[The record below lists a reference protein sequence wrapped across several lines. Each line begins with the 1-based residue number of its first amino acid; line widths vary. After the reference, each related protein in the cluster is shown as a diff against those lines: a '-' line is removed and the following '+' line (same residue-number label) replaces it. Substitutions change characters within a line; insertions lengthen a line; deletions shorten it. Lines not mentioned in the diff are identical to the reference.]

1 MGCSKSLVL
10 YDNNIMEMGNDEIF
24 EKALNIH
31 NEYRKKHNA
40 ERLELSVRLSE
51 NAKKRILQLEKGLDN
66 INSKVYVDDHEL
78 GENLYISTKNDFDI
92 EKLCEIWYN
101 EKNKY
106 NFDLNTYQKGTGHF
120 TQMIWKDTRRI
131 GFGYLKSNNGKIY
144 FLALYSPAGNELF
157 KFKENVEKASDDN
170 NF

>member
-1 MGCSKSLVL
+1 MGCAYPLVL
-10 YDNNIMEMGNDEIF
+10 YDDNIMEKESDEIF
-24 EKALNIH
+24 KKALYIH

-51 NAKKRILQLEKGLDN
+51 NAKKRILQLEKGLVN
-66 INSKVYVDDHEL
+66 INSELDDKDNEF
-78 GENLYISTKNDFDI
+78 GENLYISTKNDFNI
-92 EKLCEIWYN
+92 EKVCEIWYN

-120 TQMIWKDTRRI
+120 TQMIWKESQEI
-131 GFGYLKSNNGKIY
+131 GFGYLKCNNGKIY
-144 FLALYSPAGNELF
+144 FLALYFPAGNEVF
-157 KFKENVEKASDDN
+157 KFKENVEKVSDDN

>member
-10 YDNNIMEMGNDEIF
+10 YENNIMEMGNDDIF

-40 ERLELSVRLSE
+40 RILDLSLELSGK
-51 NAKKRILQLEKGLDN
+51 AKKRILQLEKGLVN
-66 INSKVYVDDHEL
+66 INSELDDKDNEF
-78 GENLYISTKNDFDI
+78 GENLYISTKNDFNI
-92 EKLCEIWYN
+92 EKVCEIWYN

-120 TQMIWKDTRRI
+120 TQMIWKETQKI
-131 GFGYLKSNNGKIY
+131 GFGYLNNNGKIY

>member
-1 MGCSKSLVL
+1 MGCSSTKVL
-10 YDNNIMEMGNDEIF
+10 DKDIIMEMGSDKIF
-24 EKALNIH
+24 NKALNIH
-31 NEYRKKHNA
+31 NKYRKKHNA

-51 NAKKRILQLEKGLDN
+51 NAKKRILQLEKGLVD
-66 INSKVYVDDHEL
+66 INSALDDNDNEL
-78 GENLYISTKNDFDI
+78 GENLYISTKNDFNI
-92 EKLCEIWYN
+92 EKVCEIWYN

-120 TQMIWKDTRRI
+120 TQMIWKESQEV
-131 GFGYLKSNNGKIY
+131 GFGYLNNNGKIY